1 MWYGVELALR
11 EYVAAL
17 IDELDR
23 LAQQLDRAGRDTGRR
38 GLAAR
43 LARVRDRLRRDGG
56 SAPPA
61 RVDALH
67 RLAVVAEDRGWLE
80 AGEAILLRKLA
91 FRVAF
96 YLRRERT
103 QSSDSEAPGPWLDHR
118 RGGRSSKV

>member
-23 LAQQLDRAGRDTGRR
+23 LAQQLDRAGRDTGRH